1 MVSRVFQVVYKVLL
15 SSCWEVFRSSPLL
28 GRFCI
33 VGGLYADVMQLL
45 GSCLKI
51 YRVFWVVSRVSE

>member
-33 VGGLYADVMQLL
+33 VGGLYADVMQLCHAVAREL
-45 GSCLKI
+45 L
-51 YRVFWVVSRVSE
+51 EDL